1 MVYPTVHVNRNE
13 TVRRGAWMV
22 VGFLWVAYFLNYMD
36 RQTVFSIYPALRR
49 DLHFTDAQLGLV
61 GSTFLWVYAL
71 CLTVSGRLA
80 DLMRR
85 ERIVIASLILWSVA
99 MLGAGSSGS
108 VVAFLFWRGMIGLT
122 ESLYFPAAVG
132 LIAVMHPGA
141 TRSRALSVH
150 STAQVCGIVAAGSY
164 GGWAADHIGWR
175 AGFFAIAVAGIG
187 YAFVLCA
194 GLRNVPRRSA
204 VQAARPTSPMDVM
217 RSRCYRAYVLAFF
230 MFCMMLWMLYAWL
243 PDYIY
248 EHYHLSMTE
257 SGFTATVYLQTSSA
271 VGILTGGVLADWLV
285 KRIRFG
291 RFCISSAGLLL
302 CAPFAYLALA
312 TTSLAA
318 LKLCAASFGF
328 FAGSLMSN
336 NVASVY
342 DVTAE
347 ANYGFAVGWL
357 NVLGGMAGATAAFL
371 AGLWKQSV
379 GIVTM
384 MGWVAFGACC
394 AAGWLIWVTLAN
406 FEKDRSRFCAPLARP
421 EAT

>member
-1 MVYPTVHVNRNE
+1 
-13 TVRRGAWMV
+13 
-22 VGFLWVAYFLNYMD
+22 
-36 RQTVFSIYPALRR
+36 
-49 DLHFTDAQLGLV
+49 
-61 GSTFLWVYAL
+61 
-71 CLTVSGRLA
+71 
-80 DLMRR
+80 
-85 ERIVIASLILWSVA
+85 
-99 MLGAGSSGS
+99 
-108 VVAFLFWRGMIGLT
+108 
-122 ESLYFPAAVG
+122 
-132 LIAVMHPGA
+132 
-141 TRSRALSVH
+141 
-150 STAQVCGIVAAGSY
+150 
-164 GGWAADHIGWR
+164 
-175 AGFFAIAVAGIG
+175 
-187 YAFVLCA
+187 
-194 GLRNVPRRSA
+194 
-204 VQAARPTSPMDVM
+204 
-217 RSRCYRAYVLAFF
+217 

-318 LKLCAASFGF
+318 LKLCAAGFGF
-328 FAGSLMSN
+328 FAGFLMSN